1 MNREI
6 RLELAGRALAEAR
19 VLNRNGS
26 AILVE
31 GKRDRM
37 ALEELRF
44 TGDVKLLNRGWP
56 IEKVVV
62 DLIENYSE
70 KPIILMDWDRTGGR
84 LQRDISK
91 RLESLDILIDNE
103 PRRTL
108 SKALRPETLCVEG
121 LRSLS
126 SELIPI
132 IDLNDP
138 EGAKKQPLL

>member
-84 LQRDISK
+84 
-91 RLESLDILIDNE
+91 
-103 PRRTL
+103 
-108 SKALRPETLCVEG
+108 V
-121 LRSLS
+121 
-126 SELIPI
+126 
-132 IDLNDP
+132 
-138 EGAKKQPLL
+138 